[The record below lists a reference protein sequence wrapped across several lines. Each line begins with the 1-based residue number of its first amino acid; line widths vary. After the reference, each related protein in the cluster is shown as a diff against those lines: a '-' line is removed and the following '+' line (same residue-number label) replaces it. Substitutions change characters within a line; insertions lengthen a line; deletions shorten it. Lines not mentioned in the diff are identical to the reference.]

1 MSIDSEIA
9 EQPRTV
15 LRAAR
20 AARRAAP
27 AVGTALAD
35 RPITHV
41 VIAARGTSDNAA
53 RYAQY
58 RWGRTLRL
66 PVALATPSLYATD
79 RPPRL
84 DGALVVGVSQSGASP
99 DLVRVLEVAAAQ
111 GRPTVAVTNAVDS
124 PLAGAATAVVPLDV
138 GPEEAVAATKTYTGQ
153 LVALTVLGGVLAGAL
168 GGAGGSDLATDRIG
182 DDVAEVLATD
192 PVTPLL
198 AEVIGTADR
207 IALVG
212 RGTDMATVGEWA
224 LKLQELAGV
233 LAHPWSSADFRH
245 GPFALAAQGL
255 PVVVVAT
262 DPAHRDEAHQLAE
275 DLDRAGARVGLARAG
290 APSPD
295 TTAAPGPRVD
305 LPGAG
310 PVAGAVVAAV
320 AAQLA
325 TVALTR
331 ARGLD
336 PDAPALIRKVTR
348 TR

>member
-1 MSIDSEIA
+1 MSIDTEIA
-9 EQPRTV
+9 EQPQTV

-27 AVGTALAD
+27 AVRAALDGHA
-35 RPITHV
+35 ISHV

-58 RWGRTLRL
+58 LWGRRLRL
-66 PVALATPSLYATD
+66 PVALATPSLYAAD

-111 GRPTVAVTNAVDS
+111 GCPTVAVTNVVDS
-124 PLAGAATAVVPLDV
+124 PLAGAAAAVVSLEV
-138 GPEEAVAATKTYTGQ
+138 GHEEAVAATKTYTGQ
-153 LVALTVLGGVLAGAL
+153 LVALTVLGGVLAEVP
-168 GGAGGSDLATDRIG
+168 GGAVGEDLDGIG
-182 DDVAEVLATD
+182 DAVTAVLATD

-198 AEVIGTADR
+198 AAVIGTADR

-255 PVVVVAT
+255 PVIVVAT

-275 DLDRAGARVGLARAG
+275 DLDRAGARVGLVRAG
-290 APSPD
+290 VPSPD
-295 TTAAPGPRVD
+295 TTAAPGRHVD

-320 AAQLA
+320 AAQMA

>member
-1 MSIDSEIA
+1 MSIDTEIA
-9 EQPRTV
+9 EQPQTV

-27 AVGTALAD
+27 AVSAALAGHA
-35 RPITHV
+35 ISHV

-58 RWGRTLRL
+58 LWGRRLRL
-66 PVALATPSLYATD
+66 PVALATPSLYATQ

-111 GRPTVAVTNAVDS
+111 GRPTVAVTNLDDS
-124 PLAGAATAVVPLDV
+124 PLAGAAAAVVPLDV

-153 LVALTVLGGVLAGAL
+153 LVALTVLGTALAGTL
-168 GGAGGSDLATDRIG
+168 GGAGPAVNTDDIG
-182 DDVAEVLATD
+182 EAVTAVLAAD

-262 DPAHRDEAHQLAE
+262 DPAHRDEAQQLVE
-275 DLDRAGARVGLARAG
+275 DLDRAGARVGLVRAG
-290 APSPD
+290 AVSSD
-295 TTAAPGPRVD
+295 AVAGTDRQVD
-305 LPGAG
+305 LPGVG

-336 PDAPALIRKVTR
+336 PDAPALIHKVTR